1 MKKIVL
7 ILSLL
12 SVTVL
17 TWGQTPP
24 QPDTVKM
31 ATVFK
36 NIAEV
41 NSALANLQ
49 NASNIV
55 VNSVMPSKDAQ
66 QASNLIFAIIEY
78 IQKNTVPYKPGS
90 VTVNNIGKADV
101 VNIGEEKKPVP
112 KKK

>member
-1 MKKIVL
+1 MKKILL

-12 SVTVL
+12 FVTVL
-17 TWGQTPP
+17 TWGQTP

-41 NSALANLQ
+41 NSALSNLQ